1 MSSPTPFN
9 RPALT
14 EALDAWKQL
23 LTARGFA
30 TDTRWLFE
38 ENLCFEKSRVP
49 QGGSG
54 YHLGFQTR
62 FTPPPEDALDIAFD
76 HFCETDKRIVFYR
89 LGQSTGK
96 SLCVLLS
103 DPWFETKS
111 EADGFL
117 RRDEWRVSF
126 HPGQKDEIEEIA
138 DLGRWLRRVK
148 HGRAFHDLDFSMT
161 LAAIDEIKIHG
172 RVLMPYERFASTML
186 NRLRRFLG
194 QPA

>member
-1 MSSPTPFN
+1 MSLPTPFN
-9 RPALT
+9 RPALP
-14 EALDAWKQL
+14 EALAAWKQL
-23 LTARGFA
+23 LTARGLGA
-30 TDTRWLFE
+30 EMRWIFE
-38 ENLCFEKSRVP
+38 ENLCFEKSRAA
-49 QGGSG
+49 QGGF
-54 YHLGFQTR
+54 HLGFQTK
-62 FTPPPEDALDIAFD
+62 FSPPPEDALDLAFE
-76 HFCETDKRIVFYR
+76 HFCETDKRMVFYR
-89 LGQSTGK
+89 LGNHLGK
-96 SLCVLLS
+96 SICVLLC
-103 DPWFETKS
+103 DPWFETRG

-117 RRDEWRVSF
+117 RRDEWRMSF
-126 HPGQKDEIEEIA
+126 HPGQTDEIEEIT

>member
-23 LTARGFA
+23 LAGRGFA
-30 TDTRWLFE
+30 TELRWVFE
-38 ENLCFEKSRVP
+38 ENLCFEKSRAD
-49 QGGSG
+49 QGGF
-54 YHLGFQTR
+54 HLGFQTK

-76 HFCETDKRIVFYR
+76 HFCEADKRIVLYR
-89 LGQSTGK
+89 LGESAGK
-96 SLCVLLS
+96 SICVLLS
-103 DPWFETKS
+103 DPWFENKG

-126 HPGQKDEIEEIA
+126 HPGPKEEIEEIV

-161 LAAIDEIKIHG
+161 LATIDEIKIHG

>member
-1 MSSPTPFN
+1 MSSPTSFN
-9 RPALT
+9 RPTLN

-23 LTARGFA
+23 LTARGLG
-30 TDTRWLFE
+30 TEMRWIFE
-38 ENLCFEKSRVP
+38 ENLCFEKARAA
-49 QGGSG
+49 QGGF
-54 YHLGFQTR
+54 HLGFQTR
-62 FTPPPEDALDIAFD
+62 FSTPPEDALDIAFE

-89 LGQSTGK
+89 LGDRLGK
-96 SLCVLLS
+96 SICVLLC
-103 DPWFETKS
+103 DPWFENKG
-111 EADGFL
+111 EANGFL

-126 HPGQKDEIEEIA
+126 HPGPADEIEEIT

-161 LAAIDEIKIHG
+161 LAAIDEIKTHG
-172 RVLMPYERFASTML
+172 RVLLPYERFASTML